1 MDAYTRDMYSILHF
15 IVMMCR
21 RTGTSLEP
29 SKSIG
34 AFTDVPDL
42 ATSGKRRMCSFIL
55 NRSIRTISI
64 ASLKAMNT

>member
-1 MDAYTRDMYSILHF
+1 MS
-15 IVMMCR
+15 
-21 RTGTSLEP
+21 GTSLEP

-42 ATSGKRRMCSFIL
+42 ANLWGKRRMCTFIL